1 MKRTLNIYVE
11 EKFTRDKKP
20 YLTYT
25 FRKLKANNEYE
36 YFRVVF
42 KRNKDKPDGKGMY
55 TITLDDENLS
65 ILSKNNDY
73 KQRGIYIQEIISCE
87 KKELSEQEK
96 IEIHNNQMK
105 ELFD

>member
-1 MKRTLNIYVE
+1 MKRTINIYVE
-11 EKFTRDKKP
+11 ERLTQDKKP
-20 YLTYT
+20 YLKFT

-42 KRNKDKPDGKGMY
+42 KRNKDKPDTKGMY

-65 ILSKNNDY
+65 ILPKNNEY
-73 KQRGIYIQEIISCE
+73 KERGLYIKEVISCE
-87 KKELSEQEK
+87 KKELSEEEK
-96 IEIHNNQMK
+96 LEIHNIQMK